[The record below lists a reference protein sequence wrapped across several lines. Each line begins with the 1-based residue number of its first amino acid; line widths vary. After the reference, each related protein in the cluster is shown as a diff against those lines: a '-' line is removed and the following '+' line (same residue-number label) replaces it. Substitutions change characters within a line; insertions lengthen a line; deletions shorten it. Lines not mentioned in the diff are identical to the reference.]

1 MWDHTGWFRL
11 AETGNDKSYKWIRRG
26 WGRVSRPFFNMWEM
40 NFCNELQFSHKY
52 TIIRQRFLGVMKCMD
67 SRKESGMFSDN
78 LIELRKI
85 HKMSQEELAERLQV
99 SRQTISKYETGES
112 LPDIDKCKQLADI
125 FNVSLDDLVNYEKVI
140 DDVGIPPRG
149 KHLFGTVKV
158 GEKGQIVIPA
168 KARKIFHIET
178 GDRLIV
184 LGDETQG
191 IALVNEKE
199 FLNMM
204 KQLRKDK

>member
-1 MWDHTGWFRL
+1 
-11 AETGNDKSYKWIRRG
+11 
-26 WGRVSRPFFNMWEM
+26 
-40 NFCNELQFSHKY
+40 
-52 TIIRQRFLGVMKCMD
+52 
-67 SRKESGMFSDN
+67 MFSDN
-78 LIELRKI
+78 LIELRKL
-85 HKMSQEELAERLQV
+85 HKMSQEELAEQLQV

-149 KHLFGTVKV
+149 KHLFGIVKV

-184 LGDETQG
+184 LGDEMQG

-199 FLNMM
+199 FLSMM
-204 KQLRKDK
+204 KQIRKDK

>member
-1 MWDHTGWFRL
+1 M
-11 AETGNDKSYKWIRRG
+11 
-26 WGRVSRPFFNMWEM
+26 
-40 NFCNELQFSHKY
+40 
-52 TIIRQRFLGVMKCMD
+52 
-67 SRKESGMFSDN
+67 
-78 LIELRKI
+78 
-85 HKMSQEELAERLQV
+85 
-99 SRQTISKYETGES
+99 
-112 LPDIDKCKQLADI
+112 
-125 FNVSLDDLVNYEKVI
+125 NYEKVI
-140 DDVGIPPRG
+140 DDVGLPPRG